1 MNRILKPDTWPED
14 LRFSSGPC
22 AKPPTWKLK
31 ELSDAALGRSHRA
44 QVGREKLRKAIEET
58 RKLLEIPVD
67 YKIAIVPASEADLLK
82 CHFGHCLG
90 QKRQRYWSGKVLAK
104 GGRQMF
110 HEKIRKN

>member
-1 MNRILKPDTWPED
+1 MNRILKPDMRLED
-14 LRFSSGPC
+14 PRFSSGSY

-31 ELSDAALGRSHRA
+31 ELSDAAVVSSQRA

-90 QKRQRYWSGKVLAK
+90 QKRQRYWSGKFLAK
-104 GGRQMF
+104 GGRQLF